1 MSARVG
7 LVTIALSLPGISSL
21 KEKRSR
27 LRPVIEGIKREFEVS
42 ACETG
47 HRNLH
52 DRAEIA
58 AAVVGN
64 DPRHLDRVMAGIV
77 TSVERHDIVVEDYTT
92 EVL

>member
-7 LVTIALSLPGISSL
+7 LVILALSLPGTASL

-27 LRPVIEGIKREFEVS
+27 LRPVLEGIKRDFEVS
-42 ACETG
+42 VAETG

-64 DPRHLDRVMAGIV
+64 DPRHLDQVMARIAA
-77 TSVERHDIVVEDYTT
+77 SVERHDVLVEDYAT